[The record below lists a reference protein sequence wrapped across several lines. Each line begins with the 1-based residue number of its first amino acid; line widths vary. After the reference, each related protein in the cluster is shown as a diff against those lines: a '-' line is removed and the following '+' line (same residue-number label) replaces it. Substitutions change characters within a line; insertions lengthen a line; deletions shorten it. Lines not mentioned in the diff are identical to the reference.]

1 MFTLIG
7 RWMGPPSFEKD
18 EEKSRA
24 AMLLNIVLWILIL
37 AAIFY
42 GVLAPIQP
50 EMIIRRTVIIVPFV
64 VVMVLYKQ
72 LVNWGHVKLV
82 SALTVFTIWLLITS
96 AMLVGADYNNPAYMG
111 YLLVVVCAGL
121 ILDWR
126 ASIWWSFVCIL
137 TSAIILFL
145 GLKGVLPASSSNP
158 PVTFWVAQ
166 TLYILTCTIL
176 LSEATRKIDEA
187 FAKAQRE
194 LNERKRVEAERVRII
209 KELEAKNGELERF
222 TYTVSHDLKSPLI
235 TISGFVGL
243 LEADAKS
250 GNTRKF
256 KSDLEKIGDA
266 AEKMKRLLD
275 ELLELSRIGRL
286 MNPPS
291 DFPFAEIVREA
302 ISLVRG
308 RLQAGN
314 IEVGV
319 QENLPVV
326 SGDRRRLIEV
336 LQNLIDNAAKFMG
349 DQPEPKIEIGVRNQ
363 ENAQV
368 FFVKDNGIGIES
380 KYREKI
386 FGLFDKLDP
395 RSDGTGIG
403 LALVRRI
410 VEVHGGRIW
419 VESEGPNKG
428 STFYFTL
435 PVEIQKIETV

>member
-1 MFTLIG
+1 MFTHVK
-7 RWMGPPSFEKD
+7 RWIGPPLFEGD

-50 EMIIRRTVIIVPFV
+50 EMIIRRMVIIVPFV
-64 VVMVLYKQ
+64 VIMVLYKQ

-82 SALTVFTIWLLITS
+82 GTLTVFTIWLLITS
-96 AMLVGADYNNPAYMG
+96 AMFVGADYNNPAYMG

-121 ILDWR
+121 ILNWR

-145 GLKGVLPASSSNP
+145 GLKGVVPASSSNP

-256 KSDLEKIGDA
+256 KSDLEKIG
-266 AEKMKRLLD
+266 
-275 ELLELSRIGRL
+275 
-286 MNPPS
+286 
-291 DFPFAEIVREA
+291 
-302 ISLVRG
+302 
-308 RLQAGN
+308 
-314 IEVGV
+314 
-319 QENLPVV
+319 
-326 SGDRRRLIEV
+326 
-336 LQNLIDNAAKFMG
+336 
-349 DQPEPKIEIGVRNQ
+349 
-363 ENAQV
+363 
-368 FFVKDNGIGIES
+368 
-380 KYREKI
+380 
-386 FGLFDKLDP
+386 
-395 RSDGTGIG
+395 
-403 LALVRRI
+403 
-410 VEVHGGRIW
+410 
-419 VESEGPNKG
+419 
-428 STFYFTL
+428 
-435 PVEIQKIETV
+435 